1 MFSNL
6 CNGIVDCSDRY
17 DEENCEDF
25 VIEHESKP
33 YYSYF
38 TWYDTYYQ
46 KCKNGKQL
54 ISSARWCNGKID
66 CNDGS
71 DEDECE

>member
-6 CNGIVDCSDRY
+6 CNGIVDCSNRY

-25 VIEHESKP
+25 VIEHESKS
-33 YYSYF
+33 YYGSS
-38 TWYDTYYQ
+38 TLYYQ

-54 ISSARWCNGKID
+54 ISSAFWCDGEID